1 MVDMAAAGMAAAVA
15 GMVAVIAA
23 ATTVVGVGVAVG
35 VPIGVQTTIP
45 TGWLTAAGCACGFCA
60 MIVGWCGA
68 SGAAGN
74 G

>member
-1 MVDMAAAGMAAAVA
+1 MISGLLR
-15 GMVAVIAA
+15 GLVAVIAA
-23 ATTVVGVGVAVG
+23 ATTVVGVRVAVG